1 MHEVVDRVRAACFHT
16 FAMVDVHR
24 DVSGGGEADR
34 RGVYST
40 VQGMIAGQ
48 EVCVSVGVSEGMSE
62 SF

>member
-1 MHEVVDRVRAACFHT
+1 M
-16 FAMVDVHR
+16 DVHR

-48 EVCVSVGVSEGMSE
+48 DR
-62 SF
+62 